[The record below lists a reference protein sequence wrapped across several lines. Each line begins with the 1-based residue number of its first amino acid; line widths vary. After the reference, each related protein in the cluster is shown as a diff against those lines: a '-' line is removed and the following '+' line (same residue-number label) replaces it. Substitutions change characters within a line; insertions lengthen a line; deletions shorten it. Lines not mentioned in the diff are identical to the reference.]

1 MAYTGVL
8 VTLSGIKILAGEN
21 VDATG
26 MDDEH
31 AVNLLVSMAE
41 QNASLLG
48 KYDFVANVGTLTAL
62 GKEVLAEYCGR
73 SVAMSLIAFNTA
85 GFSSLQEAEDMINIH
100 LYRIRN
106 IEKLISDQNYV
117 KQITGV

>member
-1 MAYTGVL
+1 MAFTGVL
-8 VTLSGIKILAGEN
+8 CTLSGIKVMAGEN

-26 MDDEH
+26 MDETFY
-31 AVNLLVSMAE
+31 NLLIGYAE
-41 QNASLLG
+41 QYLSLIG
-48 KYDFVANVGTLTAL
+48 KYDFVANVSTLTTL

-73 SVAMSLIAFNTA
+73 SVALSLIAYNMDSYT
-85 GFSSLQEAEDMINIH
+85 SRIEAEDMINIH
-100 LYRIRN
+100 LYRMKL

>member
-1 MAYTGVL
+1 MAFGGIL
-8 VTLSGIKILAGEN
+8 CTLSGIKILAGEN

-31 AVNLLVSMAE
+31 AVNLLVGYTE
-41 QNASLLG
+41 QYLSLIG
-48 KYDFVANVGTLTAL
+48 KYDFVANVATLTAL

-73 SVAMSLIAFNTA
+73 SVAMSLIAYNMNSFTTRI
-85 GFSSLQEAEDMINIH
+85 EAENMINIH
-100 LYRIRN
+100 LYRMKL